1 MILSDNLERLYP
13 MIFRTPP
20 DPRLT
25 GEKLIC
31 APYAESMP
39 PVRPI
44 GSDGTRSR
52 IPLGPP
58 IAESSDESEENSDTG
73 ISLFRYQVSA
83 DRFGLLK
90 NT

>member
-1 MILSDNLERLYP
+1 MTIPNRKKYTKFKSL
-13 MIFRTPP
+13 IFRTPP
-20 DPRLT
+20 DPRLK

-52 IPLGPP
+52 IKLGP
-58 IAESSDESEENSDTG
+58 G
-73 ISLFRYQVSA
+73 KYR
-83 DRFGLLK
+83 
-90 NT
+90 

>member
-52 IPLGPP
+52 SG
-58 IAESSDESEENSDTG
+58 ENSGTG
-73 ISLFRYQVSA
+73 TILSIYVTS
-83 DRFGLLK
+83 GS
-90 NT
+90 

>member
-1 MILSDNLERLYP
+1 

-31 APYAESMP
+31 APYAESKS

-44 GSDGTRSR
+44 GGDGTRSR
-52 IPLGPP
+52 IPFGSP
-58 IAESSDESEENSDTG
+58 ITKSSDESEENSDTG
-73 ISLFRYQVSA
+73 ILLFRYQVSA
-83 DRFGLLK
+83 YRFGSFHGL
-90 NT
+90 

>member
-1 MILSDNLERLYP
+1 

-31 APYAESMP
+31 APYAESKS

-44 GSDGTRSR
+44 GGDGTRS
-52 IPLGPP
+52 

-83 DRFGLLK
+83 DRFGSFHGL
-90 NT
+90 

>member
-1 MILSDNLERLYP
+1 

-31 APYAESMP
+31 APYAESKS

-44 GSDGTRSR
+44 GGDGTRS
-52 IPLGPP
+52 
-58 IAESSDESEENSDTG
+58 IAESSDESEENSETG
-73 ISLFRYQVSA
+73 ILLFRYQVSV
-83 DRFGLLK
+83 DRFGSFHGLWK